1 MSPVSLPVQ
10 NVSDTAFLTAFY
22 RALES
27 DRPDALFHDPYAR
40 QLAGLRGEQ
49 AFQQMP
55 HPEATAPGAIV
66 RTCVLDEL
74 ILKSVEQNG
83 VEAVLNLG
91 AGLDTRAYRLPL
103 PQSLL
108 WVEADMPDMIDYKTG
123 ILHDHQPVCRL
134 QSVALDVT
142 HAIERRRLL
151 QHIGAQGRT
160 LLVLTEGLLAY
171 LQSEQV
177 ITLAQD
183 LWTQTQVAWWLTDL
197 VSPFWLKLVG
207 TVLNT
212 TEQETQTVPLQF
224 APEDGVGFFR
234 QLGWDTVELR
244 SVLEEGQQLK
254 RFELPAELQE
264 LLATSEHREALR
276 RMCSLVLM
284 WRAECERKAFLTDT
298 LSVCQIID

>member
-1 MSPVSLPVQ
+1 MSPLSLPVQ

-40 QLAGLRGEQ
+40 QLAGVRGEQ

-108 WVEADMPDMIDYKTG
+108 WVEADMPDIIDYKTG

-142 HAIERRRLL
+142 HATERRCLL
-151 QHIGAQGRT
+151 QHIGTQGRT
-160 LLVLTEGLLAY
+160 LLVLTEGLLVY
-171 LQSEQV
+171 LQSEMV

-183 LWTQTQVAWWLTDL
+183 LWGQPQVAWWLTDL
-197 VSPFWLKLVG
+197 VSPLWLQLVG
-207 TVLNT
+207 TVLNAS
-212 TEQETQTVPLQF
+212 EPETQTTSLQF
-224 APEDGVGFFR
+224 APADGIGFFR

-244 SVLEEGQQLK
+244 SVLEDGQRLQRL
-254 RFELPAELQE
+254 ELPEP
-264 LLATSEHREALR
+264 LLALWSSSEHREMLR
-276 RMCSLVLM
+276 QMCSVALM
-284 WRAECERKAFLTDT
+284 QRSDSMT
-298 LSVCQIID
+298 